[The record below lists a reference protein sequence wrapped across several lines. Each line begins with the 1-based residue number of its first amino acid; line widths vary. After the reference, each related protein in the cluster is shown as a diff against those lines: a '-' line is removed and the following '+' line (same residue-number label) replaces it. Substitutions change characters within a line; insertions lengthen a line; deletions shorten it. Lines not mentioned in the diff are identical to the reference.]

1 MGLTVAPRA
10 GLFNIP
16 ALLGA
21 RLSDSGGALL
31 SDVGGSGEGSVRLTQ
46 PERSSPMFR
55 ILTAAALALAL
66 AASGAQA
73 QNFDRQSAE
82 RALPLI
88 LGIATLAI
96 IANQAAKAKDDDD
109 DDDDRVVVRRG
120 DVVTSFA
127 PRHVERPRHAAPAH
141 ARADRG
147 RARVVTVPAR
157 CARRVQTD
165 EGPLTGFGAP
175 CLRRAGVD
183 LAALPGRCARRVD
196 LGDRAVTG
204 WEARCLRRAGV
215 RIW

>member
-1 MGLTVAPRA
+1 
-10 GLFNIP
+10 
-16 ALLGA
+16 
-21 RLSDSGGALL
+21 
-31 SDVGGSGEGSVRLTQ
+31 
-46 PERSSPMFR
+46 MFR

-66 AASGAQA
+66 ATGAQA
-73 QNFDRQSAE
+73 QNFDRQNAE

-96 IANQAAKAKDDDD
+96 IAGQAAKARDKDDDDD

-120 DVVTSFA
+120 DLVSNYA
-127 PRHVERPRHAAPAH
+127 PRHAERPRYAPPAH
-141 ARADRG
+141 ARADHARAG
-147 RARVVTVPAR
+147 RERARVVTVPAS

-196 LGDRAVTG
+196 LGHRAVTG
-204 WEARCLRRAGV
+204 WETRCLRRAGV